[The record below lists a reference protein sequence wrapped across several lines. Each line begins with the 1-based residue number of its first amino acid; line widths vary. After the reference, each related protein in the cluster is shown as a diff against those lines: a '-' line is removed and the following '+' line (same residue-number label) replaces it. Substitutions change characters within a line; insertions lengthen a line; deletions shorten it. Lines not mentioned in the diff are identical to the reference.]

1 MAKPKLKT
9 TAAAATETWVKG
21 SRAINHQVTGEKVQ
35 LTIYLSS
42 KVHKLLWSRRVE
54 TGIPLTRTIEDA
66 VSKFFKEG

>member
-21 SRAINHQVTGEKVQ
+21 SRAINHQAPDGKVQ
-35 LTIYLSS
+35 LTIYLSP

-66 VSKFFKEG
+66 VSRFFKEG

>member
-21 SRAINHQVTGEKVQ
+21 SRATNHQAPDGKVQ
-35 LTIYLSS
+35 LTIYLSP

-54 TGIPLTRTIEDA
+54 TGIPLPRTIEDA

>member
-21 SRAINHQVTGEKVQ
+21 SRAITQIAGEKVQ
-35 LTIYLSS
+35 LTIYLSP

-66 VSKFFKEG
+66 VSKFFKES

>member
-21 SRAINHQVTGEKVQ
+21 NRATNHQATGEKVQ

>member
-21 SRAINHQVTGEKVQ
+21 NRTVTHGAAGKKVS
-35 LTIYLSS
+35 LMVYLSP
-42 KVHKLLWSRRVE
+42 KVHKLLWIRRVE
-54 TGIPLTRTIEDA
+54 TGIPVTRTIEDA

>member
-21 SRAINHQVTGEKVQ
+21 NKVTNYRVTGEKVP
-35 LTIYLSS
+35 LTVYLSP
-42 KVHKLLWSRRVE
+42 KVHKLLWYRRAD

-66 VSKFFKEG
+66 VLKFFKER